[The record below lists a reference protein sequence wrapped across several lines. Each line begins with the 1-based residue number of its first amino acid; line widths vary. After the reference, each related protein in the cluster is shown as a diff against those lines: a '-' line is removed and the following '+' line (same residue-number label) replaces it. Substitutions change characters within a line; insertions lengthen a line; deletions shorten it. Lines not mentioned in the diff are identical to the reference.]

1 MNEEVSY
8 ELQASQ
14 KDKDILKMQTLN
26 DLSFINRQTNFDGRF
41 SEDLVRQDQFKLLT
55 ILRDIGLN
63 YMQRHIWAL
72 TEIACYL
79 RII

>member
-26 DLSFINRQTNFDGRF
+26 DLSFINRRINFDGRF

-55 ILRDIGLN
+55 IPGDIGLN
-63 YMQRHIWAL
+63 YIQRHIWAL
-72 TEIACYL
+72 TEMACYL
-79 RII
+79 

>member
-26 DLSFINRQTNFDGRF
+26 DLSFINRQINFDGRF

-55 ILRDIGLN
+55 IPGDIGLN
-63 YMQRHIWAL
+63 YIQRHIRAL
-72 TEIACYL
+72 TKMTCYL